1 MQCRVCDAENPA
13 DEKFCQSCG
22 FPVLDNGQVKPSG
35 EIICPGC
42 KCRNNPG
49 SFFCYSCGI
58 YFAGSTAQPAG
69 GTQKRQAAAQT
80 VAARQVAAKA
90 RLVMPGGNIIDL
102 NGAPAFIERSD
113 FNSPLPEDLL
123 MSISRKH
130 VLITYDKG
138 TYYVQD
144 YGRDGQGTT
153 NHTNLNGTDI
163 YRLSRQVLK
172 DGDKIQIARQPDLTL
187 TFRQPK
193 GVLRNKVGRR
203 HG

>member
-1 MQCRVCDAENPA
+1 MQCRVCDVENPE

-22 FPVLDNGQVKPSG
+22 FPIPDNGQIKLST

-49 SFFCYSCGI
+49 SFFCYSCGK
-58 YFAGSTAQPAG
+58 YFTGSAAQPAG
-69 GTQKRQAAAQT
+69 GTQKRRAAAQT
-80 VAARQVAAKA
+80 VPARQAAAKA
-90 RLVMPGGNIIDL
+90 RLVMPGANIIDL
-102 NGAPAFIERSD
+102 NGAPTFIERSD
-113 FNSPLPEDLL
+113 FNSSLPEDLL
-123 MSISRKH
+123 MSISRQH
-130 VLITYDKG
+130 VLITFDNG
-138 TYYVQD
+138 MYYVQD

-153 NHTNLNGTDI
+153 NHTTLNGTDI

-193 GVLRNKVGRR
+193 GGPRNKVERR
-203 HG
+203 HK